1 MGTYLD
7 VSGVI
12 VAIQGA
18 LLVIVAVLVAVT
30 QVTGRRRPR
39 KRPQVGDDVIA
50 MVRERQADDRFIAA
64 LELELAEMDKR
75 IRGEQRG

>member
-1 MGTYLD
+1 MSTFIYVMGWIFTVLI
-7 VSGVI
+7 GVI
-12 VAIQGA
+12 
-18 LLVIVAVLVAVT
+18 LLRYAWT
-30 QVTGRRRPR
+30 QADGRRRPR
-39 KRPQVGDDVIA
+39 KRPQVGDDAIA